1 MWGIQTFPLGHCGTT
16 PERVGVCQRSLEG
29 PNVGARTTHKS
40 FSKQVSFEVG
50 LQNSVLH
57 YKSHGLCTAQQNCVH
72 LFGRS
77 KAQE

>member
-1 MWGIQTFPLGHCGTT
+1 MT
-16 PERVGVCQRSLEG
+16 
-29 PNVGARTTHKS
+29 S